1 MSILKEKII
10 RKYSLT
16 IFNYKGFSVLFLEP
30 WQRKQA
36 SSYKYISQL
45 SGFLESM
52 QGNITT
58 QESKRLNLVAS
69 ILRRSP
75 WIWYPSETIP
85 KRSFQFWTGILRSGW
100 SWSHLNWP
108 LSQFSVAKFY
118 FKTNIKPPT
127 VPLLFSHNLVPSSL
141 LVDLISFFLSAL
153 EFLQLIYVKTNRRL
167 SSKGPLK

>member
-75 WIWYPSETIP
+75 
-85 KRSFQFWTGILRSGW
+85 
-100 SWSHLNWP
+100 
-108 LSQFSVAKFY
+108 
-118 FKTNIKPPT
+118 
-127 VPLLFSHNLVPSSL
+127 
-141 LVDLISFFLSAL
+141 
-153 EFLQLIYVKTNRRL
+153 
-167 SSKGPLK
+167 